1 MSGRQRVKVMVT
13 ESFVSEES
21 DSTESDG
28 GISGGNWFIVQ
39 TNSGHEANVK
49 QHIQQA
55 IQTLDLGDRIFD
67 VFIPTVEEI
76 QIKGGQRKTVTHKKF
91 PGYVFVRML
100 LDDDTWRAVKNVPSV
115 SGFAASNSETG
126 RPLPMPDAEVD
137 QLIKEDELGQATFNI
152 GFEVGESVLVIDGP
166 FSDIL
171 GEVDSIDID
180 RGRVRV
186 MVSMFGRETP
196 VDLDFLQVEKQ

>member
-1 MSGRQRVKVMVT
+1 MVT
-13 ESFVSEES
+13 DSFISDEEQSAAVVDPVSLKR
-21 DSTESDG
+21 DG
-28 GISGGNWFIVQ
+28 TNWFIVQ
-39 TNSGHEANVK
+39 TYSGHEANVK
-49 QHIQQA
+49 QHIEQA
-55 IQTLDLGDRIFD
+55 IETLDLGNRIFE

-76 QIKGGQRKTVTHKKF
+76 QIRGGQRKTVTFKKF
-91 PGYVFVRML
+91 PGYLFVQMI

-126 RPLPMPDAEVD
+126 RPLPMPDDEVE
-137 QLIKEDELGQATFNI
+137 QLIKEEELGQATFNI

-166 FSDIL
+166 FSDML
-171 GEVDSIDID
+171 GEVDSIDTD

>member
-1 MSGRQRVKVMVT
+1 MVT

-28 GISGGNWFIVQ
+28 EVSVGSWFIVQ
-39 TNSGHEANVK
+39 TYSGHESNVK

-76 QIKGGQRKTVTHKKF
+76 QIKAGQRKTVTHKKF

-126 RPLPMPDAEVD
+126 RPLPMPDEEVE
-137 QLIKEDELGQATFNI
+137 QLIKEDEAGQATFNI
-152 GFEVGESVLVIDGP
+152 GFAVGESVLVIDGP
-166 FSDIL
+166 FSDML